1 MKRVAL
7 FARNGLARADAAP
20 TLNRV
25 VEALASRGIEVVGD
39 EMSRSLSARSLR
51 DVAVRESVDGAIVL
65 GGDGTLLRAVH
76 TLEGGDAP
84 ILGVNFGSLGF
95 LTEITVAELD
105 DAIADLIA
113 GRAAYSSRRLLRATV
128 TPRAGAPPEWTDGLN
143 DVTLTNASS
152 SARILEFEVRV
163 DGSFVSTFR
172 ADGLIVSSPT
182 GSTAYNLAAGGPIVH
197 PDLDALLVTPICPH
211 MLTNRPVVVPGSSRV
226 EVSLGDTEDSVHVSV
241 DGQWSRAVPAR
252 GSFVVT
258 TSPRRLRLVTSKKR
272 DYFEVLRAKLNW
284 GDGRKKTDEL

>member
-1 MKRVAL
+1 MKRVAV

-25 VEALASRGIEVVGD
+25 VRTLQSRDIEVVGD
-39 EMSRSLSARSLR
+39 DMSRSLSERPFPG
-51 DVAVRESVDGAIVL
+51 VAAGERVDGAVVL

-76 TLEGGDAP
+76 TLKESDAP

-95 LTEITVAELD
+95 LTEITVAELE
-105 DAIADLIA
+105 DALEDLVA
-113 GRAAYSSRRLLRATV
+113 GLGSHSSRRLLRATI
-128 TPRAGAPPEWTDGLN
+128 APQPGVAAEWTDGLN

-152 SARILEFEVRV
+152 SARILDFEVRV

-211 MLTNRPVVVPGSSRV
+211 MLTNRPIVVPGQSRV
-226 EVSLGDTEDSVHVSV
+226 EITLGETHDAVHVSV
-241 DGQWSRAVPAR
+241 DGQWTRAVPAR
-252 GSFVVT
+252 GTFVVE
-258 TSPRRLRLVTSKKR
+258 TSPRKLRLVTSKKR
-272 DYFEVLRAKLNW
+272 DYFEVLRTKLNW
-284 GDGRKKTDEL
+284 GDGRTKTR